1 MGEPARLLRRWSLPA
16 LAAGV
21 ALAAACA
28 PPSAVASGLEPT
40 AGPRVD
46 VGAIWPHQTI
56 VDWVEHHEGLD
67 AMLAASDTVVVARVV
82 AADAPADTYAREL
95 EVRTTLAGEQH
106 DAGDRVTVGDALVG
120 FDLGA
125 QLFAEDTWYLLF
137 LDQADDLDGADAP
150 DYRIVAG
157 PLAAYVSADRT
168 GRTFDAVDPDAQPR
182 ELTVAEVV
190 LAAHEE

>member
-1 MGEPARLLRRWSLPA
+1 MAEPARLLRRWALPA
-16 LAAGV
+16 LAAAV
-21 ALAAACA
+21 VLAAACA
-28 PPSAVASGLEPT
+28 PPSTVASGMERT
-40 AGPRVD
+40 SGPRIDVD
-46 VGAIWPHQTI
+46 AIWPGMTI
-56 VDWVEHHEGLD
+56 VDWVEYHEGLD
-67 AMLAASDTVVVARVV
+67 AMVAASDTVVVARVV
-82 AADAPADTYAREL
+82 TPDEPADTYAREL

-120 FDLGA
+120 FELGA

-137 LDQADDLDGADAP
+137 LTQPDEPDADAP
-150 DYRIVAG
+150 EYHIVAG